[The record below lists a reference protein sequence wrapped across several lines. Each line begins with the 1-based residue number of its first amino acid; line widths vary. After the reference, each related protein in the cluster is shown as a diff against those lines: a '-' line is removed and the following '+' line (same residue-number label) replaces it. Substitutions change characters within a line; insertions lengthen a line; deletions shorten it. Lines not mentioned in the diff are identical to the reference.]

1 MLPIRITRRMGTRH
15 HATSYPSAPLARRS
29 AWTTF
34 ADVVGAGVTRARTT
48 VARTVGAALALATL
62 LACGDSAN
70 GPVDPPPPA
79 QVRAVRVTPEA
90 PSALVGTSVQL
101 TAVPVDAQ
109 GNALDRPVTWRSLDP
124 QAATVNATGE
134 AQAVAAGE
142 ATIVAT
148 SGTVSGTAR
157 FRVTRRTVAAVT
169 LSAAELTLDPAQ
181 SQQLVATVT
190 DATGAVLTDRAVAWS
205 TSNPQVATVASDG
218 RVVSVAE
225 GVAVIAA
232 TVEGLRAQL
241 TVTVRPVPVARVVLS
256 ATHADLEPGDEVVI
270 TARTEA
276 ADGTVLTGR
285 QIFWGS
291 SEPHV
296 VAPLANGR
304 LRAQMTGAV
313 TITVGSEGKSAQ
325 LTVTVHPRPSHRL
338 AFDRVSASGNEIFV
352 QEYDGSLTRLNA
364 GNVSRHPSVSPD
376 GQRVVFAVTQRELTS
391 GELLHDLFVVDRT
404 GLNIRHLTQMAG
416 VETEPVWSPDGAKI
430 AFAGTETTGAALDI
444 FVINVDGTGLT
455 NLTADLAFT
464 YEHAP
469 AWSPD
474 GQMLAFASL
483 NLLGHSHLYTMRADG
498 TGRVMLTSAA
508 AESADHPTWS
518 PDGSKLA
525 FARWYPG
532 SGSDVVIMERQGR
545 TETRLAVPG
554 DQADPVWSPDGAHVA
569 FTTRVG
575 DVEHVGTMRVDGTAV
590 RVRMPGRHPAWLPR

>member
-1 MLPIRITRRMGTRH
+1 MLPTRTTRRLM
-15 HATSYPSAPLARRS
+15 L
-29 AWTTF
+29 
-34 ADVVGAGVTRARTT
+34 
-48 VARTVGAALALATL
+48 GAAVALGTL
-62 LACGDSAN
+62 TACGETPTG

-79 QVRAVRVTPEA
+79 QVRAIRVTPEA
-90 PSALVGTSVQL
+90 PTALVGTTVQL
-101 TAVPVDAQ
+101 TAVPVDGQ
-109 GNALDRPVTWRSLDP
+109 GNVLDRPVSWRSLTP
-124 QAATVNATGE
+124 EVATVNATGE

-142 ATIVAT
+142 ATLVAT
-148 SGTVSGTAR
+148 SGTVSGNVR
-157 FRVTRRTVAAVT
+157 FRVSRRAVAAVT

-190 DATGAVLTDRAVAWS
+190 DATGAVLADRAVAWS
-205 TSNPQVATVASDG
+205 SSNPRVATVAQDG

-232 TVEGLRAQL
+232 TVDGVRAQL

-285 QIFWGS
+285 QVFWGS

-304 LRAQMTGAV
+304 LRAQSTGAV

-325 LTVTVHPRPSHRL
+325 LTVTVHPRPSFRL
-338 AFDRVSASGNEIFV
+338 AFDRVSASGNELFM

-376 GQRVVFAVTQRELTS
+376 GQRFVFAVTQRNLTT
-391 GELLHDLFVVDRT
+391 GELMHDLFVVDRT

-416 VETEPVWSPDGAKI
+416 VETEPVWSPDGTTI
-430 AFAGTETTGAALDI
+430 AFAGSETTGGALDI
-444 FVINVDGTGLT
+444 FVINADGTGLT
-455 NLTADLAFT
+455 NLTADMPFT

-474 GQMLAFASL
+474 GQMLAFTSL
-483 NLLGHSHLYTMRADG
+483 NLFGHSHIHTMNADG
-498 TGRVMLTSAA
+498 TGRVMLTSASV
-508 AESADHPTWS
+508 ESADHPTWS
-518 PDGSKLA
+518 PDGSRLA
-525 FARWYPG
+525 FARSYPG
-532 SGSDVVIMERQGR
+532 AGRDIVIMERQGR
-545 TETRLAVPG
+545 TQTRLAVPG
-554 DQADPVWSPDGAHVA
+554 DQDDPVWSPDGAHFA

-575 DVEHVGTMRVDGTAV
+575 DEEHVGTMRADGTAV
-590 RVRMPGRHPAWLPR
+590 RVRMRGRHPAWLPR